1 MKSKKSPYPKWVNEH
16 RKPGTEIR
24 KIGDKFYIYSVSAY
38 YDAARGKGRKKTGP
52 YLGRI
57 TQQDGFIEAISRKV
71 PKTYTAVNIQNLS
84 TRDYGLWSFYF
95 RRVQGYHRRGQTI
108 FSSAMGM
115 DSCSLVLQN

>member
-57 TQQDGFIEAISRKV
+57 TQQDGFIDSV
-71 PKTYTAVNIQNLS
+71 MVQVSHLGF
-84 TRDYGLWSFYF
+84 RDTPLRWALPEDCRFTVGDL
-95 RRVQGYHRRGQTI
+95 
-108 FSSAMGM
+108 
-115 DSCSLVLQN
+115 